1 MVIQTRNIITVL
13 LFELF
18 ENSIFLVSNLATNE
32 SDAHKDNRIIN
43 GTAVDI
49 KLFPYQLSFRFRA
62 SHMCG
67 AAIISENVG
76 LTAAHCFN
84 GHHHVSLYSVLA
96 GVSNLSDEK
105 NGQVRPLSKFI
116 KHPKFNQI
124 THRNDI
130 AVFSFKQPLEFGKTI
145 AAIRLPPP
153 NKAVAK
159 SGAVAG
165 WGLTRENNMTSAP
178 DSLRQVVKTT
188 ITNELCDT
196 LYTNKIRITHQMFC
210 THDFDA
216 GIDACTGDDG
226 GAYASGNYIYG
237 IISWAYRCAHSKF
250 PRVHTRVPSYI
261 DWIKKNANITI
272 AV

>member
-1 MVIQTRNIITVL
+1 MKIAYFPL
-13 LFELF
+13 
-18 ENSIFLVSNLATNE
+18 NSATE
-32 SDAHKDNRIIN
+32 ALDARKDDRIIN
-43 GTAVDI
+43 GTTVDI
-49 KLFPYQLSFRFRA
+49 RRIPYQLSFRFRA

-67 AAIISENVG
+67 AAIISRTSG

-84 GHHHVSLYSVLA
+84 GHHHVSFYSILA
-96 GVSNLSDEK
+96 GVSNISDEK

-116 KHPKFNQI
+116 KHPRFNGI

-145 AAIRLPPP
+145 AAIRLPPRH
-153 NKAVAK
+153 KAVAE
-159 SGAVAG
+159 SGSVAG
-165 WGLTRENNMTSAP
+165 WGLTRENNMTSAS
-178 DSLRQVVKTT
+178 DGLRQVVKTT
-188 ITNELCDT
+188 ITNELCDS

-226 GAYASGNYIYG
+226 GAYASRNYIYG

-250 PRVHTRVPSYI
+250 PRVYTRVPSYI
-261 DWIKKNANITI
+261 DWIEEHTDTTT
-272 AV
+272 VM